1 LSTLQGPPDRAAL
14 FSNCPGKHTVPI
26 IRYTCLVG
34 SFLLGMLFLLG
45 DRDTPAGSPA
55 PDRWTAVDSLR
66 AMAHLGEP
74 VQGARFV
81 RIERVPPEPASRTD
95 LAEIAVRASP
105 LIMNAQ
111 ASMDLPKTASQ
122 SAAGKPRKRKIANR
136 QVRVRTVIAENAP
149 PMSMEEFR
157 PPSW

>member
-1 LSTLQGPPDRAAL
+1 
-14 FSNCPGKHTVPI
+14 VPI

-34 SFLLGMLFLLG
+34 SFLLGMLFLLAE
-45 DRDTPAGSPA
+45 RDIPAGSPV
-55 PDRWTAVDSLR
+55 PDRWTSVDSLR

-74 VQGARFV
+74 VQGARLV
-81 RIERVPPEPASRTD
+81 RTESAPPEPASRND
-95 LAEIAVRASP
+95 LAEIAVRENP

-111 ASMDLPKTASQ
+111 ANMDLRKTASP
-122 SAAGKPRKRKIANR
+122 SAAAKPRKQRNPNR

-149 PMSMEEFR
+149 RTSMEMFR

>member
-1 LSTLQGPPDRAAL
+1 
-14 FSNCPGKHTVPI
+14 VPI

-45 DRDTPAGSPA
+45 DREPPAGPVV
-55 PDRWTAVDSLR
+55 PDRWTSVDSLR
-66 AMAHLGEP
+66 AMAHLGEA
-74 VQGARFV
+74 VQGARFL
-81 RIERVPPEPASRTD
+81 RTEKAPPEPANRND
-95 LAEIAVRASP
+95 VAETAIRENP

-111 ASMDLPKTASQ
+111 ASMELRKTAGQ
-122 SAAGKPRKRKIANR
+122 SAAGKPRKQKTANR

-149 PMSMEEFR
+149 RTPMEMFR

>member
-1 LSTLQGPPDRAAL
+1 
-14 FSNCPGKHTVPI
+14 VPI

-45 DRDTPAGSPA
+45 DRDPPAASSV
-55 PDRWTAVDSLR
+55 PDRWTSVDSLR
-66 AMAHLGEP
+66 VMAHLGEP

-81 RIERVPPEPASRTD
+81 RTERAPPGPDNRNRP
-95 LAEIAVRASP
+95 AEIAARENP

-111 ASMDLPKTASQ
+111 ASMDLGKTASQ
-122 SAAGKPRKRKIANR
+122 SAAGKPRKQKISSR

-149 PMSMEEFR
+149 RTSLEMFR

>member
-1 LSTLQGPPDRAAL
+1 
-14 FSNCPGKHTVPI
+14 VPI

-45 DRDTPAGSPA
+45 DRDTPARSPV
-55 PDRWTAVDSLR
+55 PDRWTSVDSLR

-81 RIERVPPEPASRTD
+81 RTERTPSEPSNRND
-95 LAEIAVRASP
+95 LAEIAVRENP
-105 LIMNAQ
+105 LIMEAQ
-111 ASMDLPKTASQ
+111 ANMDLPKTASR
-122 SAAGKPRKRKIANR
+122 SAAGKPRKYKNPNR

-149 PMSMEEFR
+149 GTSLEMFR

>member
-1 LSTLQGPPDRAAL
+1 
-14 FSNCPGKHTVPI
+14 VPI
-26 IRYTCLVG
+26 IRYTFLVG

-45 DRDTPAGSPA
+45 DRDTPAGPVV
-55 PDRWTAVDSLR
+55 PDRWTSVDSLR
-66 AMAHLGEP
+66 AMAHLGEA

-81 RIERVPPEPASRTD
+81 RAERAPPELASRND
-95 LAEIAVRASP
+95 VAEIAVRENP

-111 ASMDLPKTASQ
+111 ASMDLRKTASQ
-122 SAAGKPRKRKIANR
+122 SAAGKRKQKNPNR

-149 PMSMEEFR
+149 RTSMEMFR

>member
-1 LSTLQGPPDRAAL
+1 M
-14 FSNCPGKHTVPI
+14 PI

-45 DRDTPAGSPA
+45 ERQTPAGSSV

-74 VQGARFV
+74 VQGPGYV
-81 RIERVPPEPASRTD
+81 QTERAPSELASRND
-95 LAEIAVRASP
+95 LPEIAVRENPSI
-105 LIMNAQ
+105 LNAQ
-111 ASMDLPKTASQ
+111 ANMDLRKTATVKARKQ
-122 SAAGKPRKRKIANR
+122 KVAGRQARLRTAN
-136 QVRVRTVIAENAP
+136 AEITQRMPSDA
-149 PMSMEEFR
+149 F

>member
-1 LSTLQGPPDRAAL
+1 M
-14 FSNCPGKHTVPI
+14 PI
-26 IRYTCLVG
+26 IRYASLVG

-45 DRDTPAGSPA
+45 ERDAPASSPV
-55 PDRWTAVDSLR
+55 PDRWTSVDSLR

-81 RIERVPPEPASRTD
+81 RTERPPAEPASRND
-95 LAEIAVRASP
+95 LAEIAVRENP

-111 ASMDLPKTASQ
+111 ASMDLRKTPSQ
-122 SAAGKPRKRKIANR
+122 SAAAKPRKQKIANR
-136 QVRVRTVIAENAP
+136 QVRVRTAVAEDASRT
-149 PMSMEEFR
+149 SMEMFQ

>member
-1 LSTLQGPPDRAAL
+1 M
-14 FSNCPGKHTVPI
+14 PI

-45 DRDTPAGSPA
+45 DRGPPAGSPV
-55 PDRWTAVDSLR
+55 PDRWTSVDSLR

-74 VQGARFV
+74 IQGARFV
-81 RIERVPPEPASRTD
+81 QIERAPPQFASRND
-95 LAEIAVRASP
+95 LTEIAVRENP

-111 ASMDLPKTASQ
+111 ANMDLRKTASQ
-122 SAAGKPRKRKIANR
+122 SAAGKPRKQKNPNR
-136 QVRVRTVIAENAP
+136 QVRVRTMIAENAP
-149 PMSMEEFR
+149 PTSVEMFR

>member
-1 LSTLQGPPDRAAL
+1 M
-14 FSNCPGKHTVPI
+14 PI
-26 IRYTCLVG
+26 IRYICLVG
-34 SFLLGMLFLLG
+34 SLLLGMLFLLAE
-45 DRDTPAGSPA
+45 RDTPAGSPA

-81 RIERVPPEPASRTD
+81 RIERTSPEPASRNAF
-95 LAEIAVRASP
+95 AEIAVRENP

-111 ASMDLPKTASQ
+111 ANMDLRKTAGQ
-122 SAAGKPRKRKIANR
+122 PAAVAAKPQKRKIANR
-136 QVRVRTVIAENAP
+136 QVRIRTAIAENTQRMPSDA
-149 PMSMEEFR
+149 F

>member
-1 LSTLQGPPDRAAL
+1 
-14 FSNCPGKHTVPI
+14 VPI

-45 DRDTPAGSPA
+45 DRDTPAGSPV
-55 PDRWTAVDSLR
+55 PDRWTSVDSLR

-74 VQGARFV
+74 IQGARFV
-81 RIERVPPEPASRTD
+81 RIERALPEPVSCTD
-95 LAEIAVRASP
+95 LAEIAVRANP

-111 ASMDLPKTASQ
+111 ASMDLPKTASP
-122 SAAGKPRKRKIANR
+122 SAAGKPRKRKIAHR
-136 QVRVRTVIAENAP
+136 QVRVRTVIAENASP
-149 PMSMEEFR
+149 TSMEAFR

>member
-1 LSTLQGPPDRAAL
+1 LNRS
-14 FSNCPGKHTVPI
+14 GKPAVPI

-45 DRDTPAGSPA
+45 DRDTPAGSPV
-55 PDRWTAVDSLR
+55 PDRWTSVDSLR

-81 RIERVPPEPASRTD
+81 RTENAPPEPASRND
-95 LAEIAVRASP
+95 LVEIAVRENP

-111 ASMDLPKTASQ
+111 ASMDLRKTTSQ
-122 SAAGKPRKRKIANR
+122 SAPGKPRKQKNPNR

-149 PMSMEEFR
+149 RTSMEMFR

>member
-1 LSTLQGPPDRAAL
+1 
-14 FSNCPGKHTVPI
+14 VPI
-26 IRYTCLVG
+26 LRYTFLAG

-45 DRDTPAGSPA
+45 EREPPAGSPV
-55 PDRWTAVDSLR
+55 PDRWTSVDSLR

-81 RIERVPPEPASRTD
+81 RIERTPREPASRND
-95 LAEIAVRASP
+95 LADIAVRENP

-111 ASMDLPKTASQ
+111 ANMDLQKIASQ
-122 SAAGKPRKRKIANR
+122 PAAAGAKSRKQKITNR
-136 QVRVRTVIAENAP
+136 QVRVRTAIAENTQRP
-149 PMSMEEFR
+149 SDVF